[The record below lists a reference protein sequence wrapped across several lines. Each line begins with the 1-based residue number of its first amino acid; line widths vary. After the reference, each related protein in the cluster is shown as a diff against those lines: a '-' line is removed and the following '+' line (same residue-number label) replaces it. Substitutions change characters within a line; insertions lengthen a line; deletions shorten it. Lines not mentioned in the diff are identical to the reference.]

1 LSAAPNRAKEELTG
15 VVDELRELAKVV
27 DKEVHHP
34 VEYEYT
40 DPSREEQD
48 PVLLSDRFRTDDVNA
63 LTTRTRMKL
72 RSFVDHVYQCQTC
85 ESSTPSNARSVAYLS
100 STRSSYSIG
109 QVKTYPSMNGP
120 NPIPRSDTNVVLTPA
135 SFIAA
140 ICAGLGAPTPAG
152 GPDIL
157 MIVLLREK
165 AMKSS
170 RYDWIGRRFLKDK

>member
-1 LSAAPNRAKEELTG
+1 MSMHLRLEHERNYVLSLTM
-15 VVDELRELAKVV
+15 
-27 DKEVHHP
+27 
-34 VEYEYT
+34 YT
-40 DPSREEQD
+40 
-48 PVLLSDRFRTDDVNA
+48 
-63 LTTRTRMKL
+63 
-72 RSFVDHVYQCQTC
+72 
-85 ESSTPSNARSVAYLS
+85 NARLARVVHLVALDRWHIYHQQ
-100 STRSSYSIG
+100 RAAIVP
-109 QVKTYPSMNGP
+109 VKTYPSMNGP

-157 MIVLLREK
+157 MIVLQSEK